1 MLLVDGNDSGMSNT
15 APLHTAFVKAAR
27 WQIVVT
33 LLIAAIALVLANAHV
48 ALSIL
53 GGGLAVVLGG
63 FAGMVLARKQ
73 PASAGSAL
81 LTLLKAEAIK
91 IAVIAL
97 VLLAIFKF
105 YEQLVPLAL
114 IGGLACAALISGAA
128 LRTLD
133 QE

>member
-1 MLLVDGNDSGMSNT
+1 MSDT
-15 APLHTAFVKAAR
+15 PTLHRAFGKAVR

-33 LLIAAIALVLANAHV
+33 LLIAAVAFVLADVHV
-48 ALSIL
+48 SLSIM
-53 GGGLAVVLGG
+53 GGGAAVMLGG
-63 FAGMVLARKQ
+63 FAAIALARKQ
-73 PASAGSAL
+73 QPATAGSAL
-81 LTLLKAEAIK
+81 LLLLKAEMVK
-91 IAVIAL
+91 ILVIAL
-97 VLLAIFKF
+97 VLLAIFKL

>member
-1 MLLVDGNDSGMSNT
+1 MSDT
-15 APLHTAFVKAAR
+15 TTLHRAFGKAVR

-33 LLIAAIALVLANAHV
+33 LLMAVVAFMLADMHV
-48 ALSIL
+48 SLSIIA
-53 GGGLAVVLGG
+53 GGTAVMLGG
-63 FAGMVLARKQ
+63 FAAMALVRKQ
-73 PASAGSAL
+73 ATSAGSAL

-97 VLLAIFKF
+97 LLLAIFKL

-128 LRTLD
+128 LRSLD

>member
-1 MLLVDGNDSGMSNT
+1 MSDT
-15 APLHTAFVKAAR
+15 TTLQRAFGKAVR

-33 LLIAAIALVLANAHV
+33 LLIAAVAFVFADVHV
-48 ALSIL
+48 SLSIM
-53 GGGLAVVLGG
+53 GGGAAVMLGG
-63 FAGMVLARKQ
+63 FAAIALARKKQ
-73 PASAGSAL
+73 PATAGSAL
-81 LTLLKAEAIK
+81 LLLLKAEMVK
-91 IAVIAL
+91 IVVIAL
-97 VLLAIFKF
+97 VLLAIFKL

>member
-1 MLLVDGNDSGMSNT
+1 MSDT
-15 APLHTAFVKAAR
+15 TTLQRAFGKAVR
-27 WQIVVT
+27 WQIVAT
-33 LLIAAIALVLANAHV
+33 LLIAAVAFVLADVHV
-48 ALSIL
+48 SLSIM
-53 GGGLAVVLGG
+53 GGGAAVMLGG
-63 FAGMVLARKQ
+63 FAAIVLARKNQ
-73 PASAGSAL
+73 PATAGSAL
-81 LTLLKAEAIK
+81 LLLLKAEVVK
-91 IAVIAL
+91 IVVIAL

>member
-1 MLLVDGNDSGMSNT
+1 MSDT
-15 APLHTAFVKAAR
+15 PTLQRAFGKAVR

-33 LLIAAIALVLANAHV
+33 LLIAAVAFVFADVHV
-48 ALSIL
+48 SLSIM
-53 GGGLAVVLGG
+53 GGGAAVMLGG
-63 FAGMVLARKQ
+63 FAAIALARKKQ
-73 PASAGSAL
+73 PATAGSAL
-81 LTLLKAEAIK
+81 LLLLKAEMVK
-91 IAVIAL
+91 IVVIAL
-97 VLLAIFKF
+97 VLLAIFKL